1 MIEAGKVNAVMRM
14 GPAESDAGGASEA
27 QPWIGSRYSER
38 RILVLAESSW
48 GVDLD
53 DADYVRHWLDHPNF
67 LKRPECPLCV
77 RCGKAR
83 PGVDEGD
90 HSRDTLNDAITTM
103 MLNWSETTDASR
115 REAWSRI
122 AFANFILRP
131 VRDGSAKARPT
142 EADWRAAVA
151 AFPARLAQL
160 APRAVLVLDSPSR
173 AVLTATAPLI
183 EAAGV
188 KLVRLPHLT
197 MRPAPTRETRAAAW
211 AAVSE

>member
-1 MIEAGKVNAVMRM
+1 MM
-14 GPAESDAGGASEA
+14 
-27 QPWIGSRYSER
+27 PWIGSRYPER

-67 LKRPECPLCV
+67 LKRPDCPLCV
-77 RCGKAR
+77 RCAKAR
-83 PGVDEGD
+83 PGADEGD
-90 HSRDTLNDAITTM
+90 HSRDTLNDALTTM

-122 AFANFILRP
+122 AFMN
-131 VRDGSAKARPT
+131 
-142 EADWRAAVA
+142 WRAAAA
-151 AFPARLAQL
+151 AFPARLARL
-160 APRAVLVLDSPSR
+160 APRAILVLDSPSR
-173 AVLTATAPLI
+173 AVITAAAPPI

-197 MRPAPTRETRAAAW
+197 MRPAPTRETRATAW